1 MDEDRRRMA
10 IIVLAYNFKQRISAL
25 KMKYDEFLKR
35 QQPTKHKPRHEESK
49 IQQAVVQWFRL
60 QYPKYIIAAVPNGGY
75 RNTKEAAIMQR
86 EGILAGFSDLIII
99 AQHNVLFVEMK
110 TKDGLQSDKQK
121 EFQNKVS
128 RLGFEY
134 VICRSFEQ
142 SVLAI
147 ERWLK
152 VVTMK

>member
-1 MDEDRRRMA
+1 
-10 IIVLAYNFKQRISAL
+10 
-25 KMKYDEFLKR
+25 MKFDEFLKR
-35 QQPTKHKPRHEESK
+35 QQTTKHKPRHEESK
-49 IQQAVVQWFRL
+49 IQQAVVRWFRL

-86 EGILAGFSDLIII
+86 EGILAGFSDLMII

-128 RLGFEY
+128 KLGFEY

-152 VVTMK
+152 IIAMK

>member
-1 MDEDRRRMA
+1 
-10 IIVLAYNFKQRISAL
+10 
-25 KMKYDEFLKR
+25 MKFDEFLKR
-35 QQPTKHKPRHEESK
+35 QQTTKHKPRHEESK
-49 IQQAVVQWFRL
+49 IQQAVVRWFRL

-86 EGILAGFSDLIII
+86 EGILAGFSDLMII

-128 RLGFEY
+128 KLGFEY

-142 SVLAI
+142 SVLVI

-152 VVTMK
+152 VIAMK

>member
-1 MDEDRRRMA
+1 
-10 IIVLAYNFKQRISAL
+10 
-25 KMKYDEFLKR
+25 MKFDDFLK
-35 QQPTKHKPRHEESK
+35 QQPITKHKTPRHEESK

-86 EGILAGFSDLIII
+86 EGILAGFSDLMII

-121 EFQNKVS
+121 EFQNKVN

-152 VVTMK
+152 VIAMK

>member
-1 MDEDRRRMA
+1 
-10 IIVLAYNFKQRISAL
+10 
-25 KMKYDEFLKR
+25 MKFDEFLKR
-35 QQPTKHKPRHEESK
+35 PQATKHKPRHEESK

-75 RNTKEAAIMQR
+75 RNSKEAVIMQR

-99 AQHNVLFVEMK
+99 AQRNVLFLEMK
-110 TKDGLQSDKQK
+110 TKKGCQSEKQK
-121 EFQNKVS
+121 EFQHKVTQ
-128 RLGFEY
+128 LGFEY

-152 VVTMK
+152 VIAMK

>member
-1 MDEDRRRMA
+1 
-10 IIVLAYNFKQRISAL
+10 
-25 KMKYDEFLKR
+25 MKFDEFLKR
-35 QQPTKHKPRHEESK
+35 QQATKHKPRHEESK
-49 IQQAVVQWFRL
+49 IQQAVVRWFRL

-86 EGILAGFSDLIII
+86 EGILAGFSDLMII

-128 RLGFEY
+128 KLGFEY

-142 SVLAI
+142 SVLSI

-152 VVTMK
+152 IIAMK

>member
-1 MDEDRRRMA
+1 
-10 IIVLAYNFKQRISAL
+10 
-25 KMKYDEFLKR
+25 MKFDEFLKR
-35 QQPTKHKPRHEESK
+35 QQTTKHKPRHEESK
-49 IQQAVVQWFRL
+49 IQQAVVRWFRL

-86 EGILAGFSDLIII
+86 EGILAGFSDLMII

-134 VICRSFEQ
+134 IICRSFEQ

-152 VVTMK
+152 IIAMK